1 MAPPRGCREDCGH
14 FQSGRA
20 GLHAIHNQIQ
30 HCHRIAPITVSSIAP
45 KQQSLL
51 QCLEQLKRTFCL
63 IHLFKWTAETIN
75 WQQCSAS
82 VVTLLCLRVLLW
94 GNTNAWSSGAED
106 VQMHLGHPP
115 VAGWTGAEAGG
126 MDPCGPTTVLPEKV
140 N

>member
-75 WQQCSAS
+75 WQAMFCLSGHSA
-82 VVTLLCLRVLLW
+82 
-94 GNTNAWSSGAED
+94 
-106 VQMHLGHPP
+106 
-115 VAGWTGAEAGG
+115 
-126 MDPCGPTTVLPEKV
+126 LPEGPPMGQYQCLV
-140 N
+140 QWSRGCPGALRASSCGRLDRGRSRRNGPVRSNHCAT